1 MTKFP
6 DVGKDDQDLILAG
19 VLSRSGKADEAVQLL
34 LSSNL
39 RYSNQYKPGPGL
51 NRWLQWGSETRILKG
66 QSWSKYLGPDFDWFF
81 SLDCF
86 FKYKQRNYLYV
97 KWSKLNWPFFQGFER

>member
-1 MTKFP
+1 MYTNQVDLCKTLIKDLVAKFP

-39 RYSNQYKPGPGL
+39 RYYSNQYKPGLGL
-51 NRWLQWGSETRILKG
+51 NIWLKSNFGE
-66 QSWSKYLGPDFDWFF
+66 
-81 SLDCF
+81 
-86 FKYKQRNYLYV
+86 
-97 KWSKLNWPFFQGFER
+97 

>member
-51 NRWLQWGSETRILKG
+51 IDGYSGGLKSG
-66 QSWSKYLGPDFDWFF
+66 FWMVNLGPNI
-81 SLDCF
+81 LVQILTG
-86 FKYKQRNYLYV
+86 Y
-97 KWSKLNWPFFQGFER
+97 SKT